1 MYSKFLI
8 EFMYSFQQVVHQLKT
23 FVFST
28 QLVALSQVLR
38 DGNYEKVLE
47 NLSEQVP
54 NWAGG
59 TRIGS
64 SLDTFKTN
72 YGNHILNKDSIV
84 IIISDGWD
92 TGVPEV
98 LSDAMKAIY
107 KKAKKVVWLNP
118 LAGNPN
124 FVPEALGMQAA
135 LPYIDVLGAAHNM
148 ESLKKALS
156 QLQRKRKLLRR
167 S

>member
-1 MYSKFLI
+1 LI
-8 EFMYSFQQVVHQLKT
+8 L
-23 FVFST
+23 
-28 QLVALSQVLR
+28 
-38 DGNYEKVLE
+38 
-47 NLSEQVP
+47 
-54 NWAGG
+54 
-59 TRIGS
+59 
-64 SLDTFKTN
+64 
-72 YGNHILNKDSIV
+72 
-84 IIISDGWD
+84 SDGWD